1 MTETTLDIVPWVWE
15 RLRIIPDPEV
25 PVITITELGVVRNV
39 EWDGKHLRI
48 TITPTYTGCPAM
60 TLFTAEIRAALHEM
74 GFDDVE
80 INTVYAPAWTTDW
93 LSEEAKMKLKQY
105 GIAPPVQPVA
115 SADDLFAPPPVVPC
129 PRCDS
134 EQTHESSR
142 FGSTACKSLYICD
155 HCKEPFEYFKHF

>member
-93 LSEEAKMKLKQY
+93 LSEEAKMKLKKCSW
-105 GIAPPVQPVA
+105 A
-115 SADDLFAPPPVVPC
+115 
-129 PRCDS
+129 
-134 EQTHESSR
+134 T
-142 FGSTACKSLYICD
+142 TT
-155 HCKEPFEYFKHF
+155 